1 MLPYDYGVRLFDA
14 TPYDM
19 VGVFLDAMDHKI

>member
-19 VGVFLDAMDHKI
+19 VGVFLDAMITK